1 MTTYIAGKTM
11 NHEIFDISFE
21 KGGRKYSGWVNP
33 SDKIVGGAKRT
44 IFHVV
49 LDGVSFGYLSFKD
62 CKWTINED
70 RPMSLIE
77 AVSREIEKHYQL

>member
-1 MTTYIAGKTM
+1 MK
-11 NHEIFDISFE
+11 HEIFDISFE

-33 SDKIVGGAKRT
+33 SDKIDGGGKHT

-70 RPMSLIE
+70 RPTSLIE
-77 AVSREIEKHYQL
+77 AVSREIERHYQL